1 MSWKY
6 DAVGKPLWSI
16 AEGRTRLEDLG
27 DGRTKIHFTETYHA
41 FNPVLRVLLERRVH
55 HFISKDNDRLIT
67 TAINDGIR
75 RLRAARVTRAH
86 QPRGRGPSAG
96 S

>member
-1 MSWKY
+1 
-6 DAVGKPLWSI
+6 
-16 AEGRTRLEDLG
+16 
-27 DGRTKIHFTETYHA
+27 
-41 FNPVLRVLLERRVH
+41 VLLERRVH

-75 RLRAARVTRAH
+75 RLRAAR
-86 QPRGRGPSAG
+86 GSGPTAAPQGGPDGG